1 MGNWNSTQY
10 MKFQKERTQPAM
22 DLAAR
27 IDFDVPKQILDIGC
41 GPGNSSAVVK
51 SRFPKSEVLGVDYS
65 DDMLERAGKDYPDIS
80 FRQLDI
86 SKDDWELEQKYDI
99 VFSSACFQWVPN
111 HKIILTKCMD
121 ILKPGGKLAVH
132 IPINFKE
139 PIHKIIYEVASRN
152 RWSKMFPN
160 PREFYALEIEEY
172 YDILA
177 EISADFDIWTTTY
190 YHRMRSHN
198 EIIEWYKG
206 TGLTPYLSI
215 LNDKE
220 KNEFIE
226 EILYEVKRNY
236 QCRKNGEVI
245 LRFPRLFFIA
255 TKG

>member
-1 MGNWNSTQY
+1 
-10 MKFQKERTQPAM
+10 
-22 DLAAR
+22 
-27 IDFDVPKQILDIGC
+27 
-41 GPGNSSAVVK
+41 
-51 SRFPKSEVLGVDYS
+51 
-65 DDMLERAGKDYPDIS
+65 
-80 FRQLDI
+80 
-86 SKDDWELEQKYDI
+86 
-99 VFSSACFQWVPN
+99 
-111 HKIILTKCMD
+111 MD
-121 ILKPGGKLAVH
+121 ILNLGGKLAVH
-132 IPINFKE
+132 IPINFEE
-139 PIHKIIYEVASRN
+139 PIHKIIHEVASRN

-226 EILYEVKRNY
+226 EILYEVKRKY
-236 QCRKNGEVI
+236 QCRKNSEVI